1 MKEFPNNPPGEFPN
15 RRGEFP
21 NNLPDF
27 PNTLRE
33 FPNTQGEFPNAQREF
48 PNAAALA
55 VVGGCPRPP
64 WVVPGAGVRMPVAC
78 DTGGPKEGPPTVRG
92 VRGWT

>member
-1 MKEFPNNPPGEFPN
+1 MREFPNNPPGKFPN

-33 FPNTQGEFPNAQREF
+33 FPNAIREF
-48 PNAAALA
+48 PNTAAL
-55 VVGGCPRPP
+55 VVGEGWRWPPRA
-64 WVVPGAGVRMPVAC
+64 VPGAGVRMPVAC
-78 DTGGPKEGPPTVRG
+78 DTRGPKEGPPTV
-92 VRGWT
+92 